1 MGAMI
6 SRKTLIANGYHQ
18 DIFARVENDKS
29 SAVKC
34 GATHLRVPNYSS
46 SNNNNNFRCDADGKR
61 QQEKLQDDDDEFTTH
76 ELFKE
81 KLFTKI
87 GPGFRACF
95 RTARNN
101 ANDSH
106 HQQQQQSGGG
116 GGDGVGGGTNNNNGQ
131 EEVYIS
137 IALANGDFIC
147 RGLPVSCCR
156 NGCIIIVDGKGNLKT
171 AGQPHSTI
179 VTAAA
184 AAGLTKSKAAWKD
197 FVVADDDNI
206 NNKIKK
212 NI

>member
-34 GATHLRVPNYSS
+34 GATHLRVPTYSS

-61 QQEKLQDDDDEFTTH
+61 QQEKKLQDDDDDDEFTTH

-95 RTARNN
+95 RTARN
-101 ANDSH
+101 ANDSHH
-106 HQQQQQSGGG
+106 HQQQQQSGGETAL
-116 GGDGVGGGTNNNNGQ
+116 VV

-147 RGLPVSCCR
+147 RGLPVSCRR
-156 NGCIIIVDGKGNLKT
+156 NGCIIIIVDGKGNLKT
-171 AGQPHSTI
+171 GQPHSTI
-179 VTAAA
+179 VTAA
-184 AAGLTKSKAAWKD
+184 GSTKSKAAWKD
-197 FVVADDDNI
+197 FVVADDDDNMK
-206 NNKIKK
+206 NKIKK

>member
-34 GATHLRVPNYSS
+34 GATHLRVPTYS
-46 SNNNNNFRCDADGKR
+46 SNNNFRDGKKR
-61 QQEKLQDDDDEFTTH
+61 QQDKRQDDDDDDDEFNASIN

-87 GPGFRACF
+87 GPGCRACF
-95 RTARNN
+95 RTAAN
-101 ANDSH
+101 ANANSHH
-106 HQQQQQSGGG
+106 HQQQQQISGGG
-116 GGDGVGGGTNNNNGQ
+116 GGNNNHGQ

-147 RGLPVSCCR
+147 RGLPVIS
-156 NGCIIIVDGKGNLKT
+156 CIIIVDGKGNLKT
-171 AGQPHSTI
+171 GQQHST
-179 VTAAA
+179 
-184 AAGLTKSKAAWKD
+184 AGSTKSNKAAWKD
-197 FVVADDDNI
+197 FVVADDDDN

>member
-34 GATHLRVPNYSS
+34 GATHLRVPTYS
-46 SNNNNNFRCDADGKR
+46 SNNNFRDDKKR
-61 QQEKLQDDDDEFTTH
+61 QQDKRQDDDDEFNASIN

-87 GPGFRACF
+87 GPGCRACF
-95 RTARNN
+95 RTAAN
-101 ANDSH
+101 ANANSHH
-106 HQQQQQSGGG
+106 HQQQQQISGGG
-116 GGDGVGGGTNNNNGQ
+116 GGNNNHGQ
-131 EEVYIS
+131 KEVYIS

-147 RGLPVSCCR
+147 RGLPVIS
-156 NGCIIIVDGKGNLKT
+156 CIIIVDGKGNLKT
-171 AGQPHSTI
+171 GQQHST
-179 VTAAA
+179 
-184 AAGLTKSKAAWKD
+184 AGSTKSNKAAWKD
-197 FVVADDDNI
+197 FVVADDDDN

>member
-34 GATHLRVPNYSS
+34 GATHLRVPTYS
-46 SNNNNNFRCDADGKR
+46 SNNNFRDGKKR
-61 QQEKLQDDDDEFTTH
+61 QQDKRQDDDDEFNASIN

-87 GPGFRACF
+87 GPGCRACF
-95 RTARNN
+95 RTAAN
-101 ANDSH
+101 ANANSHH
-106 HQQQQQSGGG
+106 HQQQQQISGGG
-116 GGDGVGGGTNNNNGQ
+116 GGNNNHGQ

-147 RGLPVSCCR
+147 RGLPVIS
-156 NGCIIIVDGKGNLKT
+156 CIIIVDGKGNLKT
-171 AGQPHSTI
+171 GQQHST
-179 VTAAA
+179 
-184 AAGLTKSKAAWKD
+184 AGSTKSNKAAWKD
-197 FVVADDDNI
+197 FVVADDDDN